1 VRGIFSSK
9 DRKKIGQM
17 LKKIQRIHF
26 VGIGGSGMSGIAEV
40 LINLGYEV
48 SGSDIKETDVT
59 QRLASLGG
67 QIFIGHKP
75 EQVGDAHVVVISTAI
90 LPDNFEVIQAK
101 KLKIPVIPRAEML
114 AELMR
119 LKYAVTIAG
128 THGKTTTTSLV
139 SMVLA
144 EGGLDPTVVI
154 GGRLKNIGSSAKLG
168 KGEFMVAEAD
178 ESDGSF
184 LKLTP
189 TIALVTNIDDDHL
202 DYYGNLDN
210 IKRAFIEFVNKV
222 PFYGSI
228 ILCGEDENTRSIIPQ
243 ITRKYYTYGKGKN
256 HDFCAENIVYG
267 GMYAEC
273 DIRFSGKNLG
283 RLKLNFPGAHNVT
296 NSLGA
301 VAVGIE
307 LGIEFEKISKAFAEF
322 TGVSRRLEVKAIRND
337 VVFMDDYG
345 HHPTEIRATLEAVK
359 SMWPERR
366 LLVIFQPHR
375 YTRTR
380 DLARKFG
387 PSFESANRVW
397 LTDIYSAGEK
407 PIPGISSSL
416 ILESFPAGK
425 KESVKLISDK
435 EVLIDDVVENLRPQ
449 DVLLTL
455 GAGDVY
461 KLGDDILKRI

>member
-1 VRGIFSSK
+1 
-9 DRKKIGQM
+9 M
-17 LKKIQRIHF
+17 LKNIQHIHF

-40 LINLGYEV
+40 LINLGYKV
-48 SGSDIKETDVT
+48 SGSDLKQTEVT

-67 QIFIGHKP
+67 KIFIGHKP
-75 EQVGDAHVVVISTAI
+75 EQVGNAHVVVTSSAV
-90 LPDNFEVIQAK
+90 LPDNPEVVQAK
-101 KLKIPVIPRAEML
+101 RFKIPVIPRAEML

-128 THGKTTTTSLV
+128 THGKTVTTSLV

-168 KGEFMVAEAD
+168 KGEFIVAEAD

-202 DYYGNLDN
+202 DHYKTLDN
-210 IKRAFIEFVNKV
+210 IKNAFVQFVNKV

-228 ILCGEDENTRSIIPQ
+228 IVCGEDENIKSIISQ
-243 ITRKYYTYGKGKN
+243 IRRKYYTYGIGKN
-256 HDFCAENIVYG
+256 YDFYAENIVYE
-267 GMYAEC
+267 GMNTEFDLC
-273 DIRFSGKNLG
+273 FSGKNLG
-283 RLKLNFPGAHNVT
+283 RLTIHLPGAYNVV
-296 NSLGA
+296 NSVGA
-301 VAVGIE
+301 AAVGIE
-307 LGIEFEKISKAFAEF
+307 LGIELEKIRKAFLDF
-322 TGVSRRLEVKAIRND
+322 TGVSRRLEIKAEKKGI
-337 VVFMDDYG
+337 VFIDDYG
-345 HHPTEIRATLEAVK
+345 HHPTEIRVTLETVK
-359 SMWPERR
+359 SIWPESR

-387 PSFESANRVW
+387 SSFNSVSRVW
-397 LTDIYSAGEK
+397 ITDIYSAGEK
-407 PIPGISSSL
+407 PIPGISSLL
-416 ILESFPAGK
+416 ILESFPAEK
-425 KESVKLISDK
+425 RETVTLSSDREAMIREIVKS
-435 EVLIDDVVENLRPQ
+435 LRPQ
-449 DVLLTL
+449 DVLVTL

-461 KLGDDILKRI
+461 KIGEEIINRI

>member
-1 VRGIFSSK
+1 
-9 DRKKIGQM
+9 M
-17 LKKIQRIHF
+17 LKNIQHIHF

-40 LINLGYEV
+40 LINLGYKV
-48 SGSDIKETDVT
+48 SGSDLKQTEVT

-67 QIFIGHKP
+67 KIFIGHKP
-75 EQVGDAHVVVISTAI
+75 EQVGNAHVVVTSSAV
-90 LPDNFEVIQAK
+90 LPDNPEVVQAK

-128 THGKTTTTSLV
+128 THGKTVTTSLV

-168 KGEFMVAEAD
+168 KGEFIVAEAD

-189 TIALVTNIDDDHL
+189 TIALLTNIDDDHL
-202 DYYGNLDN
+202 DYYKTLDN
-210 IKRAFIEFVNKV
+210 IKSTFVQFVNKV

-228 ILCGEDENTRSIIPQ
+228 ILCGEDENIKSIIPR
-243 ITRKYYTYGKGKN
+243 ITRKYYTYGRGKN
-256 HDFCAENIVYG
+256 YDFYAENIVYEE
-267 GMYAEC
+267 MHTEFDLC
-273 DIRFSGKNLG
+273 FSGKNLG
-283 RLKLNFPGAHNVT
+283 RLKLHFPGAHNVL

-301 VAVGIE
+301 AAVGIE
-307 LGIEFEKISKAFAEF
+307 LGVGFEKIRKAFLDF
-322 TGVSRRLEVKAIRND
+322 TGVSRRLEVKARKKDI
-337 VVFMDDYG
+337 VFIDDYG
-345 HHPTEIRATLEAVK
+345 HHPTEIRVTLETIK
-359 SMWPERR
+359 SIWPERR

-380 DLARKFG
+380 DLAKKFG
-387 PSFESANRVW
+387 PSFNSVSRIW

-416 ILESFPAGK
+416 ILESFPAEK
-425 KESVKLISDK
+425 RETVTLISDREAIIK
-435 EVLIDDVVENLRPQ
+435 EVVKSLRPQ
-449 DVLLTL
+449 DVLVTL

-461 KLGDDILKRI
+461 KIGEEILNKI

>member
-1 VRGIFSSK
+1 
-9 DRKKIGQM
+9 
-17 LKKIQRIHF
+17 
-26 VGIGGSGMSGIAEV
+26 MSGIAEV
-40 LINLGYEV
+40 LINLGYKV
-48 SGSDIKETDVT
+48 SGSDLKQTEIT

-67 QIFIGHKP
+67 KIFIGHKP
-75 EQVGDAHVVVISTAI
+75 EQIGNAHVVVTSSAV
-90 LPDNFEVIQAK
+90 LPDNPEVVQAK

-119 LKYAVTIAG
+119 LKYAVTVAG
-128 THGKTTTTSLV
+128 THGKTVTTSLV

-168 KGEFMVAEAD
+168 KGEFIVAEAD

-202 DYYGNLDN
+202 DYYKTLDN
-210 IKRAFIEFVNKV
+210 IKSAFTQFVNKV

-228 ILCGEDENTRSIIPQ
+228 ILCGEDENIKSIIPQ
-243 ITRKYYTYGKGKN
+243 ITRKYYTYGIGKN
-256 HDFCAENIVYG
+256 YDFYAENIAYEE
-267 GMYAEC
+267 MDTEFDLC
-273 DIRFSGKNLG
+273 FTGKNLG
-283 RLKLNFPGAHNVT
+283 RLRIHLPGIHNVV

-301 VAVGIE
+301 AAVGIE
-307 LGIEFEKISKAFAEF
+307 LGIELGKIRKAFLDF
-322 TGVSRRLEVKAIRND
+322 TGVSRRLEVKARKKDI
-337 VVFMDDYG
+337 VFIDDYG
-345 HHPTEIRATLEAVK
+345 HHPTEIRVTLETVK
-359 SMWPERR
+359 SIWPERR
-366 LLVIFQPHR
+366 LLVVFQPHR

-380 DLARKFG
+380 DLAKKFG
-387 PSFESANRVW
+387 LSFNSVSRVW

-416 ILESFPAGK
+416 ILESFPADK
-425 KESVKLISDK
+425 RETVTLSSDRNAIIK
-435 EVLIDDVVENLRPQ
+435 EVIKNLRPR
-449 DVLLTL
+449 DVLVTL

-461 KLGDDILKRI
+461 KIGEEILKKI

>member
-1 VRGIFSSK
+1 
-9 DRKKIGQM
+9 M
-17 LKKIQRIHF
+17 LKNIQHIHF

-40 LINLGYEV
+40 LINLGYKV
-48 SGSDIKETDVT
+48 SGSDLKQTEVT
-59 QRLASLGG
+59 ERLASLGG
-67 QIFIGHKP
+67 KIFIGHKP
-75 EQVGDAHVVVISTAI
+75 EQVGNAHVVVTSSAL
-90 LPDNFEVIQAK
+90 LPDNPEVVQAK
-101 KLKIPVIPRAEML
+101 RLKIPVIPRAEML

-128 THGKTTTTSLV
+128 THGKTVTTSLV

-154 GGRLKNIGSSAKLG
+154 GGRLKNIGSSAKMG
-168 KGEFMVAEAD
+168 KGEFIVAEAD

-202 DYYGNLDN
+202 DYYKTLDN
-210 IKRAFIEFVNKV
+210 IKNTFVQFVNKV

-228 ILCGEDENTRSIIPQ
+228 ILCGEDENSKSIIPR
-243 ITRKYYTYGKGKN
+243 ITRKYYTYGRGKN
-256 HDFCAENIVYG
+256 YDFYAENIVYEE
-267 GMYAEC
+267 MHTEFDLC
-273 DIRFSGKNLG
+273 FSGKNLG
-283 RLKLNFPGAHNVT
+283 RLKLHFPGAHNVL

-301 VAVGIE
+301 AAVGIE
-307 LGIEFEKISKAFAEF
+307 LGVGFEKIRKAFLDF
-322 TGVSRRLEVKAIRND
+322 TGVSRRLEVKARKKDI
-337 VVFMDDYG
+337 VFIDDYG
-345 HHPTEIRATLEAVK
+345 HHPTEIRVTLETIK
-359 SMWPERR
+359 SIWPERR

-380 DLARKFG
+380 DLAKKFG
-387 PSFESANRVW
+387 PSFNSVSRIW

-416 ILESFPAGK
+416 ILESFPAEK
-425 KESVKLISDK
+425 RETVTLILDRKAIIK
-435 EVLIDDVVENLRPQ
+435 EVVKSLRPQ
-449 DVLLTL
+449 DVLVTL

-461 KLGDDILKRI
+461 KIGEEILNKI

>member
-1 VRGIFSSK
+1 
-9 DRKKIGQM
+9 M
-17 LKKIQRIHF
+17 LKNIQHIHF
-26 VGIGGSGMSGIAEV
+26 VGIGGSGMNGIAEV
-40 LINLGYEV
+40 LINLGYKV
-48 SGSDIKETDVT
+48 SGSDLKQTEVT

-67 QIFIGHKP
+67 KIFIGHKP
-75 EQVGDAHVVVISTAI
+75 EQVGNAHVVVTSSAV
-90 LPDNFEVIQAK
+90 LPDNPEVVQAK

-128 THGKTTTTSLV
+128 THGKTVTTSLV

-154 GGRLKNIGSSAKLG
+154 GGRLKNIGSSAKMG
-168 KGEFMVAEAD
+168 KGEFIVAEAD

-189 TIALVTNIDDDHL
+189 TIALLTNIDDDHL
-202 DYYGNLDN
+202 DYYKTLDN
-210 IKRAFIEFVNKV
+210 IKNTFVQFVNKV

-228 ILCGEDENTRSIIPQ
+228 ILCGEDENIKSIIPR
-243 ITRKYYTYGKGKN
+243 ITRKYYTYGRGKN
-256 HDFCAENIVYG
+256 YDFYAENIVYEE
-267 GMYAEC
+267 MHTEFDLC
-273 DIRFSGKNLG
+273 FSGKNLG
-283 RLKLNFPGAHNVT
+283 RLKLHFPGAHNVL

-301 VAVGIE
+301 AAVGIE
-307 LGIEFEKISKAFAEF
+307 LGVEFEKIRKAFLDF
-322 TGVSRRLEVKAIRND
+322 TGVSRRLEVKARKKDI
-337 VVFMDDYG
+337 VFIDDYG
-345 HHPTEIRATLEAVK
+345 HHPTEIRVTLETIK
-359 SMWPERR
+359 SIWPERR

-380 DLARKFG
+380 DLAKKFG
-387 PSFESANRVW
+387 PSFNSVSRIW

-416 ILESFPAGK
+416 ILESFPAEK
-425 KESVKLISDK
+425 RETVTLISDRKAIIK
-435 EVLIDDVVENLRPQ
+435 EVVKSLRPQ
-449 DVLLTL
+449 DVLVTL

-461 KLGDDILKRI
+461 KIGEEILNKI

>member
-1 VRGIFSSK
+1 
-9 DRKKIGQM
+9 M
-17 LKKIQRIHF
+17 LKNIQYIHF

-40 LINLGYEV
+40 LINLGYKV
-48 SGSDIKETDVT
+48 SGSDLKQTEIT

-67 QIFIGHKP
+67 KIFIGHKP
-75 EQVGDAHVVVISTAI
+75 EQIGNAHVVVTSSAV
-90 LPDNFEVIQAK
+90 LPDNPEVVQAK

-128 THGKTTTTSLV
+128 SHGKTVTTSLV
-139 SMVLA
+139 SMILA

-168 KGEFMVAEAD
+168 KGEFIVAEAD

-202 DYYGNLDN
+202 DHYKTLDN
-210 IKRAFIEFVNKV
+210 IRNAFTQFVNKV

-228 ILCGEDENTRSIIPQ
+228 ILCGEDENIKSIIPQ
-243 ITRKYYTYGKGKN
+243 ITRKYYTYGIGKN
-256 HDFCAENIVYG
+256 YDFYAENIVHEE
-267 GMYAEC
+267 MDTEF
-273 DIRFSGKNLG
+273 DICFTGKNLG
-283 RLKLNFPGAHNVT
+283 RLRIHLPGVHNVV

-301 VAVGIE
+301 AAVGIE
-307 LGIEFEKISKAFAEF
+307 LGIELEKIRKAFLDF
-322 TGVSRRLEVKAIRND
+322 TGVSRRLEVKARKKDI
-337 VVFMDDYG
+337 VFIDDYG
-345 HHPTEIRATLEAVK
+345 HHPTEIRVTLETIK
-359 SMWPERR
+359 SIWPERR
-366 LLVIFQPHR
+366 LLVVFQPHR

-387 PSFESANRVW
+387 SSFNSVSRVW

-416 ILESFPAGK
+416 ILESFP
-425 KESVKLISDK
+425 SDK
-435 EVLIDDVVENLRPQ
+435 RETVTLSSDRNAIIKEVIKSLRPR
-449 DVLLTL
+449 DVLVTL

-461 KLGDDILKRI
+461 KIGEEILKKI